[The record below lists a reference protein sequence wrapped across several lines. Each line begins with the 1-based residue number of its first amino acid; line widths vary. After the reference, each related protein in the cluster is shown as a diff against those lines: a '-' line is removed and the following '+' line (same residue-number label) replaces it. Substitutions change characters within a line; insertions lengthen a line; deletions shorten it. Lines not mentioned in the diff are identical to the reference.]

1 MERKIMTLG
10 FNQALDIGLPGV
22 NKGLIPD
29 SDFYDKWYGKHR
41 WAFLLFIL

>member
-1 MERKIMTLG
+1 MTLG

-41 WAFLLFIL
+41 WAFSTIYSLSICQ